1 MSKPDNVK
9 IPLPLLTQT
18 IDLLENWNLANYD
31 PSVQYDY
38 DRVYHAFLKKRQ
50 SLDLREAY
58 ARILLA
64 DNEDSRQTARM
75 NYLQQ
80 KRRLNEDF

>member
-1 MSKPDNVK
+1 MSKPDNIK

-18 IDLLENWNLANYD
+18 IDLLQNWNLADYD

-38 DRVYHAFLKKRQ
+38 DCVYYALLKKRQ
-50 SLDLREAY
+50 SLELRDAY
-58 ARILLA
+58 AKVIFA
-64 DNEDSRQTARM
+64 ENEDARHSAKM

-80 KRRLNEDF
+80 KRQFNDDF

>member
-18 IDLLENWNLANYD
+18 IELLENWNLANYD

-38 DRVYHAFLKKRQ
+38 DRVYHALLKKRQ

-58 ARILLA
+58 ARIVLA
-64 DNEDSRQTARM
+64 DNEDARQTARM

-80 KRRLNEDF
+80 KRRLNDDF